1 MKFSKLPRERKGA
14 GVGEGFEEQLNRRQP
29 PQTTDGSKRRGRRVE
44 ELFSFF
50 VERKMLPLIDEEFL
64 LIIYTVVLPEKIS
77 LYTGQKK
84 KNKKQKATKC
94 FVVLHL
100 KTASFADAPIPIPVS
115 GVNRETGVDCALL
128 VLLKYEPI
136 L

>member
-1 MKFSKLPRERKGA
+1 
-14 GVGEGFEEQLNRRQP
+14 
-29 PQTTDGSKRRGRRVE
+29 
-44 ELFSFF
+44 
-50 VERKMLPLIDEEFL
+50 MLPLIDEEFL

-84 KNKKQKATKC
+84 TKQKATKC

-115 GVNRETGVDCALL
+115 GVNPETGVDCSTL
-128 VLLKYEPI
+128 LLKYEPI
-136 L
+136 LRRRYQLHLHVHDNFVRFLLVL